1 MLSVVNAKTFQN
13 TAANPSNDLL
23 DKLEEHGV
31 RASLDPIFG
40 HSNGINVTRFQQVIY
55 NNDQRS

>member
-1 MLSVVNAKTFQN
+1 MLSVVNAKTLQN
-13 TAANPSNDLL
+13 TTANPSNDLL
-23 DKLEEHGV
+23 DKLEGHGV
-31 RASLDPIFG
+31 GASLDPIFG